1 MLRSQSIVCLECQG
15 EWPAGLPPELAEA
28 GRSTLAGL
36 LAGCPD
42 RWRLLVPA
50 GSAPEALA
58 HWLGR
63 ETGVGV
69 EAIAGDF
76 SEWPAVADARLLLHR
91 GQHPEAAPGSGEAP
105 GWVVARAGDGAGA
118 APGWLAGV
126 LALAGVSLADGA
138 ERILER
144 SEALHALVDRRARR
158 TRALLL
164 ALEAGCALLPLVWL
178 LRAPLQLTPL
188 TAAWVGLAGP
198 LLILAA
204 SGWQRRHGSDLARAR
219 LRLLAAACRSWL
231 ATQSAPARP
240 LIPMLSTVAAL
251 RPLLQTFLAAP
262 RAQSPDWRADY
273 RRWRIDPAHT
283 GDVCQRHAAL
293 QGPDRIDRWRRRL
306 LQLVLTVGIAGLL
319 VALHPRS
326 ASWMTQLGGV
336 GFDLAAALVGL
347 SLPLGLLLVRA
358 LQSVDAAGD
367 SEPPSRLA
375 ALPGGFET
383 GHDAAVAGLREAE
396 HAWLGRVLERYLQAE
411 SADRGARQRDGR
423 DGPALA
429 QARDHNARWRRA
441 IAAAAGPV
449 GRVLFASI
457 PAMALGAALALM
469 WISAKQPETA
479 DVGGRLKE
487 LGRMLDPWTGAMFT
501 PQPLA
506 AANGTLVITHG
517 LRDGW
522 HRVYPGSDFSCGGRR
537 AHWTTEIAQ
546 QVRQRSGERAPQVMV
561 LDWNEAARASSLF
574 GLNTQ
579 DPVTS
584 FLADLGGGRAS
595 AEATGDL
602 LGIRLARMVEY
613 GQIRADR
620 PLQLIG
626 QSAGGFV
633 VARAAR
639 VLVAMGFPEAQV
651 HLTLLETP
659 EPGDPLAQD
668 LARYAATEFY
678 RSSNLTRVEP
688 GDLPPEIHFARIRLP
703 DPPPPDEKAA
713 HDYAPD
719 WYCQTTVAAAC
730 GSDGFGRSPFCR

>member
-1 MLRSQSIVCLECQG
+1 MLTSQSIVCLECQG
-15 EWPAGLPPELAEA
+15 EWPAELPPDVAA
-28 GRSTLAGL
+28 VGRSTLAGL
-36 LAGCPD
+36 LDGCPD

-50 GSAPEALA
+50 GTAPEALGQ
-58 HWLGR
+58 WLGR

-69 EAIAGDF
+69 EVMAGDF
-76 SEWPAVADARLLLHR
+76 SEWSAVADARLLLHR
-91 GQHPEAAPGSGEAP
+91 GQHPEAAPGWALVHAGEGP
-105 GWVVARAGDGAGA
+105 GA

-126 LALAGVSLADGA
+126 LAQAGVSLADGA

-144 SEALHALVDRRARR
+144 SEALQMRVDRRARR
-158 TRALLL
+158 SHALLL
-164 ALEAGCALLPLVWL
+164 AVEASCVLLPLVWL

-204 SGWQRRHGSDLARAR
+204 GSWQRRHGFGLTRAR

-240 LIPMLSTVAAL
+240 VIPLLSSVAAL
-251 RPLLQTFLAAP
+251 RPLLQTFVAAP

-273 RRWRIDPAHT
+273 LRWRIAPAHT
-283 GDVCQRHAAL
+283 GELL
-293 QGPDRIDRWRRRL
+293 QGRDRFDHWRRRL
-306 LQLVLTVGIAGLL
+306 LQLVLTLGIACVL
-319 VALHPRS
+319 VSLHPRS

-347 SLPLGLLLVRA
+347 SLPLGLLLIRA
-358 LQSVDAAGD
+358 LRSVDAAGD

-375 ALPGGFET
+375 ALPICWEI
-383 GHDAAVAGLREAE
+383 GHVAAVARLREAE
-396 HAWLGRVLERYLQAE
+396 HAWLDPVLERYLQAE
-411 SADRGARQRDGR
+411 SAYRGTGQRDR
-423 DGPALA
+423 LDGSSLA
-429 QARDHNARWRRA
+429 QAPDHGQRWLRA

-479 DVGGRLKE
+479 GVGGRLKE
-487 LGRMLDPWTGAMFT
+487 LGRMLDPWTGEMFT

-522 HRVYPGSDFSCGGRR
+522 HRVYPGADFACGGRR

-561 LDWNEAARASSLF
+561 LDWSEGARASSLH

-584 FLADLGGGRAS
+584 FLADLGGVRAS

-613 GQIRADR
+613 GQIRPDR

-639 VLVAMGFPEAQV
+639 VLVAMGFPKSQV

-659 EPGDPLAQD
+659 EPGDALAQD
-668 LARYAATEFY
+668 LVRYATTEFY

-688 GDLPPEIHFARIRLP
+688 GDLPPEIHYARIPLA
-703 DPPPPDEKAA
+703 DPPPPNEKAA